1 MAKKS
6 KIRLRAGS
14 TIGAPAAEEDA
25 EYLRECFVD
34 LPLIAAVSPA
44 TLKRCS
50 ARGELQILKLSP
62 RRVGIRLSRLNAWL
76 DSRAAS

>member
-1 MAKKS
+1 MKRTSEPMNIPQERDPSSPEDRVVSVHEAAT
-6 KIRLRAGS
+6 RAG
-14 TIGAPAAEEDA
+14 
-25 EYLRECFVD
+25 
-34 LPLIAAVSPA
+34 VSPA

-62 RRVGIRLSRLNAWL
+62 RRVGIRLSKLNAWL

>member
-1 MAKKS
+1 MQAPIKNESRLPEDRVVSIHEAAAK
-6 KIRLRAGS
+6 AG
-14 TIGAPAAEEDA
+14 
-25 EYLRECFVD
+25 
-34 LPLIAAVSPA
+34 VSPA

-50 ARGELQILKLSP
+50 ERGEIQILKLSP